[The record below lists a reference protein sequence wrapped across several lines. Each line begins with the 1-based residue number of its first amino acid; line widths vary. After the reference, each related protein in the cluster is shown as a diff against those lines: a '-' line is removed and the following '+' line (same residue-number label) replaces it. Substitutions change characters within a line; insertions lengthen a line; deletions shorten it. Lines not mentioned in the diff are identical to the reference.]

1 MFSFDIW
8 TLLRRCSVRNSKF
21 FGSSLLFLG
30 SEHFSAK
37 HVLKSSAFSLKS
49 IANLLSWNTG
59 GMHGI
64 FLSFKN
70 VFNIDQ

>member
-8 TLLRRCSVRNSKF
+8 TLLGHISVRNSKF
-21 FGSSLLFLG
+21 FGSSLLYFG
-30 SEHFSAK
+30 SEHCSAK
-37 HVLKSSAFSLKS
+37 NVLKSSAFSLKS
-49 IANLLSWNTG
+49 ITNLLSRNTG
-59 GMHGI
+59 GMHRI